1 MSKVA
6 LFLLYFFLAAG
17 AGCEVGLYG
26 GGMMGAGA
34 SLLVLLLCFQVH
46 TSVSHRR
53 TRRRYEQEIDDL
65 RRIGDDLKISLSAT
79 HGRIEDMAKA
89 FEARSTAQSRKIVSE
104 LRALEVMMREQASRL
119 ATTKARPIENA
130 TVPFEALNDE
140 EMLEAV
146 RASLA
151 ENRVDLVMQPIVQ
164 LPQRKVRFYEAYSR
178 LRSDDGR
185 IISPQ
190 QYIRVAA
197 PAGLMSVVDN
207 LFLFRC
213 VQIVRRMG
221 KKHRDVAIFCNISGD
236 TLNDAEFF
244 PQFLEYIEQN
254 RDLAAHIVLEF
265 AQDEVQKCSRDAQD
279 NLRYLAQL
287 GFAMSMDHV
296 ETLRCDF
303 SHLRSLGFR
312 YFKVKSHMLTG
323 DIGAVGGAVTAED
336 FKILLARHEIDLIAE
351 WVEDEKTV
359 LHLLDYSVDYA
370 EGFLFGEPRPVRE
383 EGARGQAA
391 QNASSPAATPRNPL
405 ISRVIPLRKVV

>member
-53 TRRRYEQEIDDL
+53 MRQRYEQEIESL
-65 RRIGDDLKISLSAT
+65 RLVGNELKVSLAAT
-79 HGRIEDMAKA
+79 HGKIEDVAKS
-89 FEARSTAQSRKIVSE
+89 FEARSSAQSRKIVSE
-104 LRALEVMMREQASRL
+104 LRALEVMMREQAGRL
-119 ATTKARPIENA
+119 ATAKARPIETA
-130 TVPFEALNDE
+130 TIPFEALNDSE
-140 EMLEAV
+140 LLEAV

-151 ENRVDLVMQPIVQ
+151 DNRVDLVMQPIVQ

-178 LRSDDGR
+178 LRAQDGR
-185 IISPQ
+185 VIGPQ

-221 KKHRDVAIFCNISGD
+221 KKHRDVAVFCNISGD

-265 AQDEVQKCSRDAQD
+265 SQDDVQKCSRDAQD

-303 SHLRSLGFR
+303 THLRSLGFR
-312 YFKVKSHMLTG
+312 YFKVKSEMLTG

-359 LHLLDYSVDYA
+359 LQLLDFSVDYA

-383 EGARGQAA
+383 EGGRSQPS
-391 QNASSPAATPRNPL
+391 QNATDGAFPARNPL
-405 ISRVIPLRKVV
+405 VNRVIPLRKVV